1 MARKPKSENPAYSSL
16 PSVDDL
22 LRSQTAT
29 SLVETVG
36 RKRLTD
42 YARNVVQSLR
52 IDLHAEDG
60 SATKERL
67 LAEAES
73 RLSLEWHRSQT
84 SGLRRAINATGVVIH
99 TNLGRAPLSEA
110 ARQALID
117 ASGYCNVEYDIVT
130 GDRGKRGENVERM
143 ICNLTGAEDAIVV
156 NNCAAAAYLVL
167 TAFAVGRNVI
177 ISRGE
182 LVEIGGE
189 FRVPDVL
196 ARSGVTLT
204 EVGTTNR
211 TKLADYEKAINDKTA
226 MILKVHP
233 SNYRIVGFTTSPDL
247 KDLAALAHEKNILL
261 VEDAGSGALRDLTG
275 MGLSDEPVISESI
288 SAGADV
294 VTFSGDKLLGGPQAG
309 IIAGSK
315 KCIDI
320 LRRDPLY
327 RALRVSKLIY
337 AALEATLESYLRGTE
352 TGDVPVLKMLSA
364 DKPSLEQR
372 CRLLIERLTNSN
384 LKTEVATGRSAVG
397 GGAAPLTQPE
407 SPLVLLSHSA
417 LSADELLAALRR
429 SKIPIIARIVDDRV
443 AIDLRTVAESEEEEL
458 FQALK
463 NV

>member
-52 IDLHAEDG
+52 NDLQMEDG

-117 ASGYCNVEYDIVT
+117 ASGYCNVEYDIST
-130 GDRGKRGENVERM
+130 GERGRRGENIERLL
-143 ICNLTGAEDAIVV
+143 CELTGAEDAIVV

-315 KCIDI
+315 KCIGI